1 MRIAIVGAGIVG
13 VTTAY
18 ELAADGHEV
27 TVFERHATPAEEA
40 SFANAGLLGASQVL
54 RWAAPE
60 MLGPQKNPLSLRE
73 LRWPWQRRRAGD
85 PQTLLANRARLQRLA
100 LYSAERLRTLSHD
113 LPLSYEF
120 GLGCLWLLRTRRD
133 AERARPLIDALREA
147 GLLLREV
154 DAAEARAIEP
164 ALASDTPLL
173 GAIHLPHDAFGNCRQ
188 FTMGLAAGA
197 EQLGARFRFRAE
209 VTAIDRAAP
218 ATLQVAGEAA
228 PQRFD
233 ALVLCTGAASATLMR
248 TLKVALPLTPLH
260 GYSIS
265 AHVHEPLRAPR
276 GAVVDLHQHVSI
288 TRLGR
293 RVRVAGVTEAGNVPE
308 SPQDADLQALYKAL
322 RAWFPMAAQLSDGV
336 QVWRGARPT
345 LPDGLPVLGASGLP
359 GLWLNLGHG
368 AAGWALA
375 CGSARVL
382 ADLIAGRAPAIDLQ
396 GFGIERLRR

>member
-1 MRIAIVGAGIVG
+1 MRIAVIGAGIVG

-60 MLGPQKNPLSLRE
+60 MLGQQKSPLSLRE
-73 LRWPWQRRRAGD
+73 LHWPWQRRGAD

-100 LYSAERLRTLSHD
+100 LYSADRLRTLSHD

-147 GLLLREV
+147 GVTLREV
-154 DAAEARAIEP
+154 DAAEARTLEP

-173 GAIHLPHDAFGNCRQ
+173 GAIHLPDDAFGNCRQ

-218 ATLQVAGEAA
+218 ATLQVAGDAA
-228 PQRFD
+228 TQRFD
-233 ALVLCTGAASATLMR
+233 ALVLCAGAASAALMR

-276 GAVVDLHQHVSI
+276 GAVVDLHQHISI
-288 TRLGR
+288 TRLGQ
-293 RVRVAGVTEAGNVPE
+293 RVRVAGVTEAGKLPE
-308 SPQDADLQALYKAL
+308 LPQGDPGVQALYKVL
-322 RAWFPMAAQLSDGV
+322 RAWFPMAAQLSEGV

-382 ADLIAGRAPAIDLQ
+382 ADLVAGRAPEIDLQ